1 MMNNL
6 QLYILS
12 TAILSVSL
20 ASSFSTQPRFI
31 PYSAPGSSSSS
42 SSLIQ
47 PSPPTLHSSLV
58 KQTASSPAPAFRES
72 QRSALAAADVEAPP
86 SSLTN
91 KDENG
96 NDDDEWDYEE
106 YEDLVEADFYGS
118 EWKVG
123 TVMDGDASST
133 KKLKIEETWCRLLV
147 EEVEQG
153 VGKGQLQ
160 RCIWGDGG
168 RGKWKFDRASQFL
181 SLSKDTYGGWLGK
194 RIWAGT
200 VTDFYYLDGSVRGW
214 SPISSATVLGQWQAK
229 RLGVDKGEAG
239 KAPWFE
245 EKEEVEEEVEEEVP
259 QLDGADAN
267 NEIEAAVETPEMKD
281 SIQKEAEE
289 ETGSESETEIETP
302 WFEN

>member
-1 MMNNL
+1 MNKL

-12 TAILSVSL
+12 LAILSESL
-20 ASSFSTQPRFI
+20 VSSFSTQPSFI
-31 PYSAPGSSSSS
+31 PYALPGSSS

-47 PSPPTLHSSLV
+47 PSPPTLHFSLL
-58 KQTASSPAPAFRES
+58 KRTTSSPAPAFREFR
-72 QRSALAAADVEAPP
+72 RSALAASDVEAPP
-86 SSLTN
+86 SSLSNDN
-91 KDENG
+91 KG
-96 NDDDEWDYEE
+96 DDDDDWDYEE

-123 TVMDGDASST
+123 TIMDGDTSST
-133 KKLKIEETWCRLLV
+133 KNLKIEETWCRLLV
-147 EEVEQG
+147 EEVEEGIGMQQ
-153 VGKGQLQ
+153 VQ
-160 RCIWGDGG
+160 RCVWGDGA

-181 SLSKDTYGGWLGK
+181 SLTKDTYGGWLGK

-200 VTDFYYLDGSVRGW
+200 VTDFYYLQGSVRGW
-214 SPISSATVLGQWQAK
+214 SPISPATVVGQWQAK

-245 EKEEVEEEVEEEVP
+245 EKEEVEEEVEEEAP
-259 QLDGADAN
+259 QLDGAEAN

-289 ETGSESETEIETP
+289 ET
-302 WFEN
+302 

>member
-1 MMNNL
+1 MMNHL
-6 QLYILS
+6 QIYILS

-20 ASSFSTQPRFI
+20 ASCFSTQPSFI
-31 PYSAPGSSSSS
+31 PYSAPGLSSSSS
-42 SSLIQ
+42 V
-47 PSPPTLHSSLV
+47 T
-58 KQTASSPAPAFRES
+58 SSPTPAFREF
-72 QRSALAAADVEAPP
+72 QRSALAATDVEAPP
-86 SSLTN
+86 SSLTSN
-91 KDENG
+91 DDD
-96 NDDDEWDYEE
+96 DDDEWDYEE

-123 TVMDGDASST
+123 TVMDGDPSST

-153 VGKGQLQ
+153 IGKQQLQ

-168 RGKWKFDRASQFL
+168 RGKWKFDRGSQFL
-181 SLSKDTYGGWLGK
+181 SLTKETYGGWLGK

-214 SPISSATVLGQWQAK
+214 SPISPATVVGQWQAK

-245 EKEEVEEEVEEEVP
+245 VEEEDKEEAP
-259 QLDGADAN
+259 QLEGAVAN
-267 NEIEAAVETPEMKD
+267 DEIEAVVEAPEMKE
-281 SIQKEAEE
+281 SIQKKAEE
-289 ETGSESETEIETP
+289 ETGSESETEIEAP